1 MLTSPIFDFLQFSH
15 PTHEQEVA
23 LKALELFVL
32 KENQDDFLILCGAAG
47 TGKTSLTSAL
57 VGYLNHLGIAYKISA
72 PTGRAARIIGKKS
85 KSVATTIHSLIYNTK
100 TDEKS
105 GITSFTLKENKN
117 TNFMVFIIDE
127 ASMIPKDKSH
137 NDEIFNSSQGLLFDL
152 VEYIKKGNVHNKI
165 IFLGDTY
172 QLPPI
177 HEITSY
183 ALQKEFLVKTF
194 NFTGESYLLTE
205 VKRQEDGSYILENA
219 TDMRKA
225 MDRNEKMHP
234 ISGKKTNIYQASL
247 DYVENFKSRGP
258 EDAISIAVSHKAN
271 KFFNDLVREKIFG
284 RAKKML
290 ENGDFMIILRN
301 WSRDEFH
308 LYNGDHVQ
316 IIDVDWS
323 IQEQVAGLHFVAVKI
338 KPLFMEKE
346 IIIEDYLMLDTLLS
360 ENGQIA
366 SHLEKTLVQQR
377 MIKNPVYRESQ
388 NPGSDRYV
396 GALRLGYGH
405 AITCNKAQ
413 GGEWRKVFINC
424 LGIPSLKW
432 QYTAVTRAKEEI
444 EKF

>member
-1 MLTSPIFDFLQFSH
+1 MLVI
-15 PTHEQEVA
+15 
-23 LKALELFVL
+23 
-32 KENQDDFLILCGAAG
+32 
-47 TGKTSLTSAL
+47 
-57 VGYLNHLGIAYKISA
+57 
-72 PTGRAARIIGKKS
+72 
-85 KSVATTIHSLIYNTK
+85 
-100 TDEKS
+100 
-105 GITSFTLKENKN
+105 
-117 TNFMVFIIDE
+117 
-127 ASMIPKDKSH
+127 
-137 NDEIFNSSQGLLFDL
+137 LLFDL

-346 IIIEDYLMLDTLLS
+346 III
-360 ENGQIA
+360 
-366 SHLEKTLVQQR
+366 
-377 MIKNPVYRESQ
+377 
-388 NPGSDRYV
+388 
-396 GALRLGYGH
+396 
-405 AITCNKAQ
+405 
-413 GGEWRKVFINC
+413 
-424 LGIPSLKW
+424 
-432 QYTAVTRAKEEI
+432 
-444 EKF
+444 